1 MSITVNKWVLPATIT
16 LFCASLVMY
25 KLSGGALNLATF
37 ISGALFGMAVVGFGL
52 YALVASRAGVTP
64 W

>member
-1 MSITVNKWVLPATIT
+1 MTVRIDKWVLPAAIT
-16 LFCASLVMY
+16 LFCTSLVVY
-25 KLSGGALNLATF
+25 KLSGGQLNLATF

-52 YALVASRAGVTP
+52 YAMVASRAGVTP